1 MDLSSPRVKNEEK
14 LAICK
19 KNFFMGLALLPWLWF
34 INGVWFF
41 REAFFKEPFDQQPM
55 IRRYQILS
63 NIIDPSY
70 IIFQICDA
78 INYWGDDLGGRNN
91 SLELYISNEKI
102 GVG

>member
-55 IRRYQILS
+55 IRRFEITQMVY
-63 NIIDPSY
+63 NIDSSKSIE
-70 IIFQICDA
+70 F
-78 INYWGDDLGGRNN
+78 
-91 SLELYISNEKI
+91 ISTFVISVTLFHYHLK
-102 GVG
+102 

>member
-55 IRRYQILS
+55 IRRFEILS
-63 NIIDPSY
+63 N
-70 IIFQICDA
+70 
-78 INYWGDDLGGRNN
+78 
-91 SLELYISNEKI
+91 SLDSLTFLLDM
-102 GVG
+102 

>member
-55 IRRYQILS
+55 IRRFEIAQTHFVLDGWRIALS
-63 NIIDPSY
+63 
-70 IIFQICDA
+70 
-78 INYWGDDLGGRNN
+78 R
-91 SLELYISNEKI
+91 
-102 GVG
+102 